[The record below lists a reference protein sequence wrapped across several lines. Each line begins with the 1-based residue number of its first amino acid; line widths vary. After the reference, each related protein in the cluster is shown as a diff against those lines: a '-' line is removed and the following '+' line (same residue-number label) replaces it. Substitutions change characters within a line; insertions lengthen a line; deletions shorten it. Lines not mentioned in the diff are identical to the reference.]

1 MYIIGHNPCMSC
13 ITHNPNKINNIYVF
27 NEKKDEYS
35 QLIQS
40 KDLKKKLHYINKND
54 FSSINKNFNYH
65 DHIIIE
71 REPFQSAG
79 LEDIIKKSKE
89 KSTILVLDQLTDQ
102 MNIGNIFRTAALTN
116 VDGLILPEHSS
127 ASITSSTATISTGAV
142 ELVKFHISKNIA
154 RTIEVLKK
162 NHYWIYSLDMNGKD
176 IINKDFKFDKK
187 SVIILGSEG
196 KGIRKNIL
204 EHSDFIIS
212 LKQKNIPQIDSLNAA
227 NSAAIALYHI
237 YIDQD

>member
-1 MYIIGHNPCMSC
+1 
-13 ITHNPNKINNIYVF
+13 
-27 NEKKDEYS
+27 
-35 QLIQS
+35 
-40 KDLKKKLHYINKND
+40 
-54 FSSINKNFNYH
+54 
-65 DHIIIE
+65 
-71 REPFQSAG
+71 
-79 LEDIIKKSKE
+79 
-89 KSTILVLDQLTDQ
+89 
-102 MNIGNIFRTAALTN
+102 
-116 VDGLILPEHSS
+116 
-127 ASITSSTATISTGAV
+127 
-142 ELVKFHISKNIA
+142 
-154 RTIEVLKK
+154 
-162 NHYWIYSLDMNGKD
+162 MNGKD

>member
-1 MYIIGHNPCMSC
+1 MSC

-142 ELVKFHISKNIA
+142 EVVKFHIAKNIA

-162 NHYWIYSLDMNGKD
+162 NYYWIYSLDMNGKD

>member
-1 MYIIGHNPCMSC
+1 MSC

-27 NEKKDEYS
+27 NEKKDGYS

-142 ELVKFHISKNIA
+142 EVVKFHIAKNIA

-162 NHYWIYSLDMNGKD
+162 NYYWIYSLDMNGKD